1 MKTVNLNINGCLP
14 QVHDG
19 RDGVDGKSAYQQWL
33 DLGNKGTEAD
43 FIKSLKGADGI
54 IGKDGAEGPKGDKG
68 EKGDKGD
75 KGDTGEQGPIG
86 PQGLQGEVGPQGP
99 QGVEG
104 PKGERGDMGIRGPVG
119 PAGSVGKSAYQ
130 SWLDNGNTGTE
141 ADFLN
146 SLKGPKGDSG
156 ESGNTGDFCTAFDA
170 LPEVAWKKGTT
181 IIAKQDGACV
191 RLAALDSIFQEI
203 GVGITTDQTNGFVDD
218 NYRVVV
224 TVSNTGEGKNE
235 LTNLNIVGPANTED
249 YEIKDVSFTKSEA
262 DEVEQVD
269 NLTYNIHGLKKGGTV
284 KVKYTVVPKVKGT
297 FQFTAAVNPNSALDK
312 DLGNNNA
319 TIILKADTKTKT
331 VEVGESCP
339 AITLTEKDSNTVL
352 AQVEGSLGTSNGLV
366 QLALEYRDIGRLKTI
381 NMFTARNTLKGLVL
395 SSSTEVTA
403 ITNGAKGSETNR
415 KYGIGS
421 DNGSFYSNLVN
432 SVGTGSGTTSIL
444 NPTAVHAITTNS
456 VSVSGTEITV
466 TEDVTELLLLVRP
479 RGAECYWQAYLLLSN
494 TDSTVEKINVT
505 NLTGCTLSIAKV
517 PKSKSFVTN
526 QLNIVGTGLTDFSVV
541 VDGYVEKQIVTVKKG
556 TAATATLD
564 YGNLTK
570 FYSSGL
576 VEITANSL
584 TVSTEATPSDSIR
597 STYLDVIIEE

>member
-54 IGKDGAEGPKGDKG
+54 IGKDGVEGPKG

-99 QGVEG
+99 QGVAG
-104 PKGERGDMGIRGPVG
+104 PKGERGDMGIRGPQGEKGDTGPVGPQG
-119 PAGSVGKSAYQ
+119 PAGR
-130 SWLDNGNTGTE
+130 D
-141 ADFLN
+141 
-146 SLKGPKGDSG
+146 G
-156 ESGNTGDFCTAFDA
+156 EGADFCTAFDA

-191 RLAALDSIFQEI
+191 RLTALDSIFQEI
-203 GVGITTDQTNGFVDD
+203 GVGITADKTNGLVSD
-218 NYRVVV
+218 NYKLVV

-235 LTNLNIVGPANTED
+235 LTNLNIVGPANTVE
-249 YEIKDVSFTKSEA
+249 YEIKEVSFTKSEA

-269 NLTYNIHGLKKGGTV
+269 NFTYNIRGLKKGGTV
-284 KVKYTVVPKVKGT
+284 KVKFTVVPKVKGT

-319 TIILKADTKTKT
+319 TIILRSDTASKAIT
-331 VEVGESCP
+331 GENCQ
-339 AITLTEKDSNTVL
+339 AITLKDKTTNTVL
-352 AQVEGSLGTSNGLV
+352 TQIAP
-366 QLALEYRDIGRLKTI
+366 TI
-381 NMFTARNTLKGLVL
+381 NSNNNASVNSDYRIIPTLSYVNIYSTRNTLNGVVLVGDIDI
-395 SSSTEVTA
+395 TA
-403 ITNGAKGSETNR
+403 VCVANKPEELADTF
-415 KYGIGS
+415 GIGTLT
-421 DNGSFYSNLVN
+421 GTIYSELPQRIATG
-432 SVGTGSGTTSIL
+432 VGDISGL
-444 NPTAVHAITTNS
+444 NPDEVHATTTNS
-456 VSVSGTEITV
+456 LSVSGKEITI
-466 TEDVTELLLLVRP
+466 TEDVTAMLLLVRP
-479 RGAECYWQAYLLLSN
+479 RGANCYWQAYMLFA
-494 TDSTVEKINVT
+494 STPPKLEKISVT
-505 NLTGCTLSIAKV
+505 DLVGGSISSARLPKVQRDTLSKANV
-517 PKSKSFVTN
+517 
-526 QLNIVGTGLTDFSVV
+526 VGVGLQDITSIRN
-541 VDGYVEKQIVTVKKG
+541 GYVEKQIITVNQG

-564 YGNLTK
+564 FGKLTK

-576 VEITANSL
+576 VEITANNL
-584 TVSTEATPSDSIR
+584 TVSANATPSDSIR

>member
-14 QVHDG
+14 QVRDG

-54 IGKDGAEGPKGDKG
+54 IGKDGAEGPKG

-75 KGDTGEQGPIG
+75 KGDTGEQGPTG
-86 PQGLQGEVGPQGP
+86 PKGLQGEVGPQGP

-119 PAGSVGKSAYQ
+119 PAGSAGKSAYQ

-331 VEVGESCP
+331 VKVGESCP
-339 AITLTEKDSNTVL
+339 AITLTEKDFNTVL

-366 QLALEYRDIGRLKTI
+366 QLALEYRDISRLKTI

-403 ITNGAKGSETNR
+403 ITNGAKGSETNQ
-415 KYGIGS
+415 KFGIGS
-421 DNGSFYSNLVN
+421 DNGSFYSNLVY
-432 SVGTGSGTTSIL
+432 SVSTGSGVASTL
-444 NPTAVHAITTNS
+444 NPTAVHATTTNS

-466 TEDVTELLLLVRP
+466 TEDVTELLLLIRP
-479 RGAECYWQAYLLLSN
+479 RGAECYWQAYLLLCN
-494 TDSTVEKINVT
+494 TGSIAEEINVT
-505 NLTGCTLSIAKV
+505 SLTGGTLSVSKT
-517 PKSKSFVTN
+517 PKNKLYVTN

-541 VDGYVEKQIVTVKKG
+541 MGNYVEKQIVTVKKG